1 MTHIYKSRTETEVQ
15 GTVHIELVSY
25 ITITSATIEVA

>member
-1 MTHIYKSRTETEVQ
+1 MTRTYTRTETEVQ

-25 ITITSATIEVA
+25 ITITLAIMAVA